1 MARLFFGES
10 ILDAVT
16 DQLETVIYGALKE
29 DYCPATGRKWPL
41 DSKSSSP
48 MYELNPNKFILPIL
62 AEAGFQNDAWKKKFY
77 RHSSQGS
84 TANLKMKTEIRVL
97 MVKFEASVNRFF
109 LR

>member
-29 DYCPATGRKWPL
+29 DYCPATGRKWPV

-48 MYELNPNKFILPIL
+48 IHQLNPDKFLLPIL
-62 AEAGFQNDAWKKKFY
+62 AEEGFQIAALNELAHWLLF
-77 RHSSQGS
+77 S
-84 TANLKMKTEIRVL
+84 E
-97 MVKFEASVNRFF
+97 SVI
-109 LR
+109 

>member
-41 DSKSSSP
+41 DSKSSQP
-48 MYELNPNKFILPIL
+48 IYQLNPNKFILPIL
-62 AEAGFQNDAWKKKFY
+62 AEEGFQNDAWKP
-77 RHSSQGS
+77 
-84 TANLKMKTEIRVL
+84 
-97 MVKFEASVNRFF
+97 FF
-109 LR
+109 TIK

>member
-41 DSKSSSP
+41 DSISSQP
-48 MYELNPNKFILPIL
+48 IHELNPNKFILPIL
-62 AEAGFQNDAWKKKFY
+62 AEAGFQNDTL
-77 RHSSQGS
+77 SSNPIDQI
-84 TANLKMKTEIRVL
+84 NV
-97 MVKFEASVNRFF
+97 
-109 LR
+109 